1 MRKLAKR
8 VATIVFALGLA
19 SCGDFAAPPKESA
32 PSASV
37 GAGSLTVAPSGR
49 NYLYVDRATALHKVL
64 IERYLLHNGIPEKA
78 PGFTITSPRPFDY
91 GGQIAVAG
99 DGTLFVISDE
109 TNAIDAFAF
118 GKHTPE
124 RSIDLP
130 SHGPCVRNPS
140 AEYDISTIAADRQGY
155 LFVQFVTYYTAG
167 KPAGPPQDKVCAGI
181 WVFAPG
187 VKGHATPVLTIP
199 LPLATYSHSLSVDP
213 ADNLYIALGTYEVR
227 EYADATT
234 QPVLTREFRSS
245 SHLRPLATTDES
257 ENVFIVTT
265 KGLYGSEHINRF
277 TATGNPHDGP
287 VNSIDVNT
295 PNPHFPTSMTAFAR
309 HVYLVNDEETG
320 IEMYHAYQRGPQ
332 TPFAFV
338 NAKNVTSI
346 QVAP

>member
-1 MRKLAKR
+1 MRSLQKR
-8 VATIVFALGLA
+8 VAAIVFTLGLV
-19 SCGDFAAPPKESA
+19 SCGGFAASPKESA
-32 PSASV
+32 PSALV
-37 GAGSLTVAPSGR
+37 GAGSSTGAPSGR

-64 IERYLLHNGIPEKA
+64 IERYLLHDGIPEKA

-91 GGQIAVAG
+91 RGQIAVAG
-99 DGTLFVISDE
+99 DGTLFVVSGE
-109 TNAIDAFAF
+109 TNAIEVFAF

-124 RSIDLP
+124 RSIGLP
-130 SHGPCVRNPS
+130 SHGPCERNPS
-140 AEYDISTIAADRQGY
+140 SEYEVSTIAADRQGY

-167 KPAGPPQDKVCAGI
+167 KPADPPKEKVCTGI

-187 VKGHATPVLTIP
+187 AKGHATPVLTIP
-199 LPLATYSHSLSVDP
+199 LPRATYSNSVSVDP
-213 ADNLYIALGTYEVR
+213 AENLYIALGTYEVR

-234 QPVLTREFRSS
+234 QPVLTRDFHRPSN
-245 SHLRPLATTDES
+245 LRPLATTDES
-257 ENVFIVTT
+257 GNVFIVTT
-265 KGLYGSEHINRF
+265 KDLYGSEHINRF

-295 PNPHFPTSMTAFAR
+295 PNPHFPTSITAFAR
-309 HVYLVNDEETG
+309 HVYIVNQQETG
-320 IEMYHAYQRGPQ
+320 IEMYHAYQHGPQ